1 MKRIS
6 LIFLATIVLAS
17 CGGGGSDSPST
28 LTGVFI
34 DSPVINIG
42 YRTATQNGTTNSRGE
57 FKYLAGETVTF
68 FIGDL
73 EFPPVLGAEVVTPL
87 DMADT
92 DDVAHHMVINIIRL
106 LQSLDEDLNPGNG
119 ITITQTAKDNAL
131 AVNFD
136 LPVGLFENQTAVN
149 FNLVNGGQDLLLAEL
164 VSVTQA
170 LLHFVLT
177 LTLSGEITMPDFET
191 FLIGT
196 WRGSGAGRDF
206 ALLSFFDDGTYV
218 HAVVGELN
226 MDGISGMEWGSTDL
240 SGQGFN
246 NSTQRFDNNG
256 SAGLTPFKPISSPTW
271 VFSDP
276 SLTSSVDILPIDA
289 SEAKFGLF
297 DENTV
302 HFTKIVSEGLLGTWL
317 STTTENDLLMLVFF
331 DDGTYFHGET
341 DEDDDT
347 EISGMELGT
356 YVHDEST
363 GLLTAT
369 QTFDNNGSTGLTDF
383 VGIGAPN
390 IFVEVVGD
398 TLTATIDEDGDELID
413 ETIVFKRQH
422 L

>member
-1 MKRIS
+1 MKIKA
-6 LIFLATIVLAS
+6 LILSSIVLLAS
-17 CGGGGSDSPST
+17 CGGGSDCPST

-42 YRTATQNGTTNSRGE
+42 YRTATQNGNTNSRGE

-73 EFPPVLGAEVVTPL
+73 EFPPVLAAEVVTPL

-92 DDVAHHMVINIIRL
+92 DDVAHHMVVNIIRL
-106 LQSLDEDLNPGNG
+106 LQSLDEDLNPSNG

-136 LPVGLFENQTAVN
+136 LPVGLFETQTAVN

-164 VSVTQA
+164 VSITQA
-170 LLHFVLT
+170 LLHFILT
-177 LTLSGEITMPDFET
+177 LTLSGELAVPDFET
-191 FLIGT
+191 FLLGT

-218 HAVVGELN
+218 HAVVGDLI

-240 SGQGFN
+240 SSQGFN

-256 SAGLTPFKPISSPTW
+256 SAGLTPFKSTSSPIW

-276 SLTSSVDILPIDA
+276 SLTSNMDILPIDT
-289 SEAKFGLF
+289 SEAKFGLI
-297 DENTV
+297 DEDAV
-302 HFTKIVSEGLLGTWL
+302 HFRKIVSEGLLGTWL
-317 STTTENDLLMLVFF
+317 NTTTENDLLMIVFF
-331 DDGTYFHGET
+331 DDGTYFHGEV

-356 YVHDEST
+356 YERDEDT
-363 GLLTAT
+363 GLLTVS
-369 QTFDNNGSTGLTDF
+369 QTFDNNGDTGLTDF
-383 VGIGAPN
+383 TGVGAPN
-390 IFVEVVGD
+390 IFLNIEGD

-413 ETIVFKRQH
+413 ETIVFERR
-422 L
+422 

>member
-1 MKRIS
+1 MKIKA
-6 LIFLATIVLAS
+6 LILSSIVLLAS
-17 CGGGGSDSPST
+17 CGGGSDCPST

-42 YRTATQNGTTNSRGE
+42 YRTATQNGNTNSRGE

-73 EFPPVLGAEVVTPL
+73 EFPPVLAAEVVTPL

-92 DDVAHHMVINIIRL
+92 DDVAHHMVVNIIRL
-106 LQSLDEDLNPGNG
+106 LQSLDEDLNPSNG

-136 LPVGLFENQTAVN
+136 LPVGLFETQTAVN

-164 VSVTQA
+164 VSITQA
-170 LLHFVLT
+170 LLHFILT
-177 LTLSGEITMPDFET
+177 LTLSGELAVPDFET
-191 FLIGT
+191 FLLGT

-218 HAVVGELN
+218 HAVVGDLI

-240 SGQGFN
+240 SSQGFN

-256 SAGLTPFKPISSPTW
+256 SAGLTPFKSTSSPIW

-276 SLTSSVDILPIDA
+276 SLTSNMDILPIDT
-289 SEAKFGLF
+289 SEAKFGLI
-297 DENTV
+297 DEDAV
-302 HFTKIVSEGLLGTWL
+302 HFRKIVSEGLLGTWL
-317 STTTENDLLMLVFF
+317 STTTENDLLMIMFF
-331 DDGTYFHGET
+331 DDGTYFHGEV

-356 YVHDEST
+356 YERDEDT
-363 GLLTAT
+363 GLLTVS
-369 QTFDNNGSTGLTDF
+369 QTFDNNGDTGLTDF
-383 VGIGAPN
+383 AGVGAPN
-390 IFVEVVGD
+390 IFVNIEGD

-413 ETIVFKRQH
+413 ETIVFERR
-422 L
+422 

>member
-6 LIFLATIVLAS
+6 LIVLVTIFLAS

-42 YRTATQNGTTNSRGE
+42 YRTATQNGDTNSRGE

-73 EFPPVLGAEVVTPL
+73 EFPSVLAAEVVTPL

-92 DDVAHHMVINIIRL
+92 DDVAHHMVVNIIRL
-106 LQSLDEDLNPGNG
+106 LQSLDEDLNPSNG

-136 LPVGLFENQTAVN
+136 LPVGLFETQTAVN

-164 VSVTQA
+164 VSITQA
-170 LLHFVLT
+170 LLHFILT
-177 LTLSGEITMPDFET
+177 LTLSGELAVPDFET
-191 FLIGT
+191 FLLGT

-218 HAVVGELN
+218 HAVVGDLI

-240 SGQGFN
+240 SSQGFN
-246 NSTQRFDNNG
+246 DSTQRFDNNG
-256 SAGLTPFKPISSPTW
+256 SAGLTPFKPTSSPRW

-276 SLTSSVDILPIDA
+276 SLTSDIDILPIDA
-289 SEAKFGLF
+289 SEATFGLV
-297 DENTV
+297 DENAV
-302 HFTKIVSEGLLGTWL
+302 HFRKIVSEGLLGTWL
-317 STTTENDLLMLVFF
+317 STTTENDLLMIVFF
-331 DDGTYFHGET
+331 DDGTYFHGEV

-356 YVHDEST
+356 YERDEDT
-363 GLLTAT
+363 GLLTVS
-369 QTFDNNGSTGLTDF
+369 QTFDNNGDTGLTDF
-383 VGIGAPN
+383 TGVGAPN
-390 IFVEVVGD
+390 IFVNIEGD

-413 ETIVFKRQH
+413 ETIVFERR
-422 L
+422 